1 MPSHDDI
8 HDVAGLAASLDAAL
22 AGVFAELGVE
32 GPPAAAELGVPSR
45 REHGDLTTNA
55 ALVNAKRAG
64 RPPREIA
71 QALGERW
78 CAGAGAGSC
87 ARFEVAGP
95 GFLNLFL
102 TDAWHRGA
110 LARMLAAG
118 SAYGR
123 GALPVERRQ
132 KVNIEFVSVNPTGP
146 LHVGHARYASY
157 GDALCRIFAYAGH
170 DVTREFYVNDAGT
183 QMLRFGQS
191 LAARYA
197 QRLGAD
203 VAVPDDGYQG
213 EYVLELADEF
223 IAEAGERYLEA
234 VAGAPD
240 ALSLPADVVAAFKT
254 WGRDAVLE
262 LFRATLGRLRVPFDV
277 WAHESGLYAGG
288 EPYRGFAGEVG
299 KALADLDA
307 EDLLYEHEGAVWL
320 KTTRFGD
327 DKDRVLIRSS
337 GEATY
342 FLSDIAYHRDKMDR
356 GFEHM
361 IDIWGADHHGY
372 VPRMKAAFTALPP
385 HRPERLELII
395 GQLVNLLEGGA
406 AKRMSK
412 RRGDIVTVDDLV
424 EAIGVDAA
432 RFLLVGRSQ
441 DTTLELDLDLAVE
454 QSSQNPVYYVQ
465 YAHARICSVLRTLV
479 ERGGEGAVALVD
491 EVATGARGLPDVV
504 VGPEERDLIHT
515 LARFPDVVLAAVE
528 HRAPHRVHTYLG
540 ELAAGFHVFYRQCRV
555 IVDDPE
561 VSAFRVGLCRA
572 SQRILAT
579 GLDLLGVSA
588 PEQM

>member
-1 MPSHDDI
+1 MGSHADI

-22 AGVFAELGVE
+22 ADVLAELGAQ

-78 CAGAGAGSC
+78 AAGAGAGAC

-110 LARMLAAG
+110 LAGMLAAG
-118 SAYGR
+118 QDYGR
-123 GALPVERRQ
+123 DVLPAERRQ
-132 KVNIEFVSVNPTGP
+132 RVNIEFVSVNPTGP

-157 GDALCRIFAYAGH
+157 GDALCRIFSYAGH
-170 DVTREFYVNDAGT
+170 EVTREFYVNDAGT
-183 QMLRFGQS
+183 QMTRFGQS

-197 QRLGAD
+197 QRLGLD
-203 VAVPDDGYQG
+203 LAVPEDGYQG
-213 EYVLELADEF
+213 EYLFELADRL
-223 IAEAGERYLEA
+223 IAEVGDRYRAA

-240 ALSLPADVVAAFKT
+240 ALGLPAEVVTEFKT

-262 LFRATLGRLRVPFDV
+262 LFRATLGRLGVVFDV
-277 WAHESGLYAGG
+277 WTRESSLYAGG
-288 EPYRGFAGEVG
+288 EPHRGFAGEVG
-299 KALADLDA
+299 KALADLDT
-307 EDLLYEHEGAVWL
+307 EGLLYEQEGAVWL
-320 KTTRFGD
+320 KTTQYGD

-337 GEATY
+337 GESTY

-356 GFEHM
+356 GAAHM

-385 HRPERLELII
+385 HEPERLELII

-406 AKRMSK
+406 ARRMSK
-412 RRGDIVTVDDLV
+412 RRGDIVTIDDLV

-479 ERGGEGAVALVD
+479 ARGGEAAVALVD
-491 EVATGARGLPDVV
+491 EVAAGARELPAVEA
-504 VGPEERDLIHT
+504 GPEERALVHT
-515 LARFPDVVLAAVE
+515 LARFPQVVLAAVE

-540 ELAAGFHVFYRQCRV
+540 ELAAEFHVFYRQCRV
-555 IVDDPE
+555 IVDDAD

-572 SQRILAT
+572 SQLILAT
-579 GLDLLGVSA
+579 GLGLLGVSA